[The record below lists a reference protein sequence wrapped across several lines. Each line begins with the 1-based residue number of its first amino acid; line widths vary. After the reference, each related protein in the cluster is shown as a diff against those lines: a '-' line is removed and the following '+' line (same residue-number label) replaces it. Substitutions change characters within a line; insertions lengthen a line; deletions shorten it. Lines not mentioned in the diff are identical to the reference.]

1 MSVRRNDG
9 RAHVRPA
16 AVTSLRG
23 NRNTS
28 ANSWN
33 ASVVIATWRPRMRS
47 EGKPGDRRGG
57 RGDGDR
63 GEDRDRQ
70 GARRGCPR

>member
-1 MSVRRNDG
+1 MSLRRNDG
-9 RAHVRPA
+9 RVHVRPA
-16 AVTSLRG
+16 AVTSLRE

-47 EGKPGDRRGG
+47 EGKPAMVAAAAVTATAARIVTG
-57 RGDGDR
+57 
-63 GEDRDRQ
+63 Q
-70 GARRGCPR
+70 GAPGCPR